1 MGALAAGASAN
12 VSAAI
17 GPRDAGSYEL
27 SAVADVADAVIEQ
40 NETNNTYTASAPL
53 VVKPVASSDLV
64 ATLGTSPSAP
74 AAGDTVNFSV
84 SVKNQGTVASA
95 GGSHGIT
102 LTVVNS
108 EGATVQTLTGA
119 HSGVIAAGATAPPV
133 ALGTWAAANG
143 SYTVKVVVADDANE
157 VPVKRE
163 NNTSSQSLFVGRG
176 ASMPFDMY
184 EAEDGTAGGGATKVG
199 PNRTIGDIAGEASGR
214 RAVNLDATGEF
225 VEFTTRASTNTLV
238 TRFSIPD
245 SAGGG
250 GIDSTLNVYVDGVFL
265 KAIDLTSKYA
275 WLYGAEAGPGNSPG
289 QGAPRHIYDE
299 ANVMLGKTVPAGS
312 RIKLQK
318 DAANTTNYAID
329 FIDLEQVAPV
339 ANPDPAT
346 YTVPAGFTHQDVQNA
361 LDRVRMDTTGALRGV
376 YLPAGDYQTAS
387 KFQVYGKPVQVVGA
401 GPWYTRFHAP
411 SAQDNTD
418 IGFRAEAA
426 AAGRRSGTSRTSA
439 TTPRVSTV
447 LARCST
453 SRTCATSRSTTSGTS
468 TWCASTG
475 ARTPMT

>member
-108 EGATVQTLTGA
+108 EGATVQTLTGT

-143 SYTVKVVVADDANE
+143 SYTVKVVIADDANE

-176 ASMPFDMY
+176 AACRSTCTRPR
-184 EAEDGTAGGGATKVG
+184 TA
-199 PNRTIGDIAGEASGR
+199 P
-214 RAVNLDATGEF
+214 
-225 VEFTTRASTNTLV
+225 
-238 TRFSIPD
+238 P
-245 SAGGG
+245 
-250 GIDSTLNVYVDGVFL
+250 
-265 KAIDLTSKYA
+265 
-275 WLYGAEAGPGNSPG
+275 
-289 QGAPRHIYDE
+289 
-299 ANVMLGKTVPAGS
+299 
-312 RIKLQK
+312 
-318 DAANTTNYAID
+318 
-329 FIDLEQVAPV
+329 
-339 ANPDPAT
+339 
-346 YTVPAGFTHQDVQNA
+346 
-361 LDRVRMDTTGALRGV
+361 
-376 YLPAGDYQTAS
+376 
-387 KFQVYGKPVQVVGA
+387 
-401 GPWYTRFHAP
+401 
-411 SAQDNTD
+411 
-418 IGFRAEAA
+418 AA
-426 AAGRRSGTSRTSA
+426 ARRRSAPTGRS
-439 TTPRVSTV
+439 
-447 LARCST
+447 
-453 SRTCATSRSTTSGTS
+453 ATSRVRRRAAGPSTS
-468 TWCASTG
+468 TRPASSSSSPPG
-475 ARTPMT
+475 PARTPW